1 MKKLFYRDTRVKG
14 SLRSHILLVFAATW
28 FIVVMILA
36 GVAVRTQVQA
46 AQISGVQSAL
56 SGIALANNTV
66 ERMTRNV
73 DLIGIRLVNSN
84 IVQALCDPGFVHRSD
99 EEKRRVELMMRSLLY
114 EDPFVI
120 HPGHRVTLLLACGDG
135 RIYTNLEG
143 VFSLKTDDATL
154 RLAEQLSALTGGSGP
169 YLFDIAPESGLL
181 PDVNSLVYRRR
192 FDTVSGPDAASEVY
206 ILVRNADYLN
216 EMRYDDIV
224 PNGYAVLD
232 DGGKVLISDRPEWIG
247 QEIEPLFGVPGGA
260 LEGQNHYQTIPG
272 GHLLVYARKEG
283 SRFTGIQ
290 LLSRS
295 EFIESAHR
303 IVILVVLLAIAFL
316 GIFFALSFYLSRRL
330 TAPLRKL
337 GQKMYQTAGGDMNVR
352 FEPRFN
358 DEIGLIGHQ
367 FDSMVDRLR
376 ESMEQLREIEHEK
389 RGAEL
394 RALEMQINP
403 HFMYNTLSTIVWLA
417 SEEKNDEVID
427 ITKMLSCYLRQS
439 LSDGR
444 EFIPVRDEIEHVRT
458 YIRIQSTRYGDILK
472 CYFDIQPETEAILMP
487 KLMLQPLVENAIYHG
502 VKERRDENGV
512 IRICARLEGGELRLE
527 VWDNGNIDARRCDQ
541 LNEALR
547 DGEGIGIGTSTVN
560 SRLKLYYPD
569 ADTLR
574 FRKQD
579 GWTIVTISIPE
590 TGGTDRYETLDRG
603 R

>member
-1 MKKLFYRDTRVKG
+1 MRKLFYRDARVKG
-14 SLRSHILLVFAATW
+14 SLRSRILLVFAATW
-28 FIVVMILA
+28 FIVVVILA

-56 SGIALANNTV
+56 SRIALANNTV
-66 ERMTRNV
+66 ELTTRNV
-73 DLIGIRLVNSN
+73 DLIGIRLVNSS
-84 IVQALCDPGFVHRSD
+84 IVQTLCDPGFVKKSD
-99 EEKRRVELMMRSLLY
+99 EEKRRTELMMRSLLY
-114 EDPFVI
+114 EDSFVI
-120 HPGHRVTLLLACGDG
+120 HPGHRITLLLVCGDG

-143 VFSLKTDDATL
+143 VFSQKTDARTL
-154 RLAEQLSALTGGSGP
+154 RLADRLSSLTNGSGP
-169 YLFDIAPESGLL
+169 YLLDIAPESELL
-181 PDVNSLVYRRR
+181 PDANSLVYRRR
-192 FDTVSGPDAASEVY
+192 FSTVSGPDASSVLY

-216 EMRYDDIV
+216 EIRYDGIV
-224 PNGYAVLD
+224 PNGYAVMN

-247 QEIEPLFGVPGGA
+247 QDIEQLFDLVNNA
-260 LEGQNHYQTIPG
+260 LEGQNHYQTVSG
-272 GHLLVYARKEG
+272 GHLLVYERKAG
-283 SRFTGIQ
+283 SRFTGLQ

-295 EFIESAHR
+295 EFIESARR
-303 IVILVVLLAIAFL
+303 IIALVVLLAIVFL
-316 GIFFALSFYLSRRL
+316 GIFFALSYYLSRRL

-376 ESMEQLREIEHEK
+376 ESMEQLRESEHEK

-417 SEEKNDEVID
+417 SEGKNEEVID

-472 CYFDIQPETEAILMP
+472 CHFDIQPETEAILMP

-502 VKERRDENGV
+502 VKERRDENGI
-512 IRICARLEGGELRLE
+512 IRVCAHLEDHELRLE
-527 VWDNGNIDARRCDQ
+527 VWDNGNIDEQRCDQ

-547 DGEGIGIGTSTVN
+547 SGEGIGIGTSTVN

-569 ADTLR
+569 ARTLN
-574 FRKQD
+574 FRKQ
-579 GWTIVTISIPE
+579 GCWTIAAICIPE
-590 TGGTDRYETLDRG
+590 TGGTDHYDTLDRG
-603 R
+603 